1 MSQETSQTA
10 LESGTNPRLQKNSTS
25 TKWLEICRI
34 FAQRWWKGFLILAP
48 LGWISRFCTPASV
61 SFALNFMALIPEAA
75 VLTIITDELIEIS
88 GPMAAIL
95 LGVSFGFIF
104 VYVFRNIVEV
114 IISSLGL
121 KSGNDILAM
130 ESLLRSAQNFMTDPE
145 ARKTAARALPVA
157 YILDL
162 IIYTETV
169 INGPLTCRQDGG
181 SLKELTVYGVAWR
194 FMWREGGRRERQ
206 SLAIGPA

>member
-10 LESGTNPRLQKNSTS
+10 LESGTNPRLQKT
-25 TKWLEICRI
+25 
-34 FAQRWWKGFLILAP
+34 GFLILAP
-48 LGWISRFCTPASV
+48 LGWIARFCTPASV
-61 SFALNFMALIPEAA
+61 SLALNFMALIPEAA

-88 GPMAAIL
+88 GPTAAIL
-95 LGVSFGFIF
+95 LGVSFG
-104 VYVFRNIVEV
+104 NIVEV

-130 ESLLRSAQNFMTDPE
+130 ESLLRSAQNFTTDPE

-162 IIYTETV
+162 IIYGEWFV
-169 INGPLTCRQDGG
+169 GTCIDEE
-181 SLKELTVYGVAWR
+181 SEELTVYGVAWR

-206 SLAIGPA
+206 RSAKLMLLTVWPLGQRSKATVLVLVHPVDRIVHN